1 MLMDPL
7 ADALSAIKNAERV
20 GKADCIVPAS
30 RIIGNMLKVMKEKN
44 YINGFELLGD
54 GKSGKFRVE
63 LSGKINECGVIKPRH
78 SLGKDEFD
86 RWEKRFLPAKNF
98 GMLIMST
105 PKGVMAH
112 SDAKEQ
118 KVGGTLIAY
127 IY

>member
-1 MLMDPL
+1 MDPL
-7 ADALSAIKNAERV
+7 ADTLSAIKNAERV
-20 GKADCIVPAS
+20 GKAECTVPS
-30 RIIGNMLKVMKEKN
+30 SKIIGNMLKVMKEKN
-44 YINGFELLGD
+44 YINGFELIED

-86 RWEKRFLPAKNF
+86 KWEKRFLPAKNF

-118 KVGGTLIAY
+118 KIGGTLIAY

>member
-7 ADALSAIKNAERV
+7 ADTLSAIKNAERV
-20 GKADCIVPAS
+20 GKAECTVPS
-30 RIIGNMLKVMKEKN
+30 SKIIGNMLKVMKEKN
-44 YINGFELLGD
+44 YINGFELIED

-86 RWEKRFLPAKNF
+86 KWEKRFLPAKNF

-118 KVGGTLIAY
+118 KIGGTLIAY